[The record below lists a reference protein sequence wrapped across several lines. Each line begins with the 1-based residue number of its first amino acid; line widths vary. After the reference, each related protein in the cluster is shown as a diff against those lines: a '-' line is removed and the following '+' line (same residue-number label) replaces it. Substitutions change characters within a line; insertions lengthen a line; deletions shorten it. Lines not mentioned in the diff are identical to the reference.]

1 MYNPCVECFNRYGR
15 QYSNECDNNCEYAN
29 VLSQLREHGGL
40 DEVLSVMR
48 GEKIPV
54 IFLNKE
60 HIDYTLKIVHA
71 AKDGLI

>member
-1 MYNPCVECFNRYGR
+1 
-15 QYSNECDNNCEYAN
+15 
-29 VLSQLREHGGL
+29 VLSQLREYGGL

-54 IFLNKE
+54 VFLNKE
-60 HIDYTLKIVHA
+60 HIDNTLKIVQA